1 MNLEDLCTRRVAV
14 WGLGQEGTD
23 LVGLLRG
30 RGVQPLLVD
39 DDPAGA
45 LLRAGTAA
53 GGRPVIAPG
62 DVDWSTVE
70 VVVRAPGVSRYRPEL
85 RAAEAAGTTV
95 TTAMAVWLAD
105 FADASVLAITGTKG
119 KSTTAALAA
128 AVLRAMGREV
138 ELVGNIGVPVTETYT
153 RPRAGAYVV
162 EVSSY
167 QAIDVTTT
175 PPVCVLTSLAPDHLD
190 WHGGVE
196 PYYRDKLH
204 LLEAGPDGPSGS
216 VAVNA
221 ASEEAVRRTSSH
233 PGRLLY
239 GPTGRVVAD
248 GDGAVSADGVVLVE
262 AGTLGCPAVTI
273 SGTSAVPS
281 RACCSSKAGCPPPRP
296 LPRPSPDFPACPLG
310 ARWWASTTGR
320 TLVDDAL
327 ASNPFATL
335 ASVDVFSGR
344 ELAVIAGG
352 ADRGVDMGGL
362 AASLAGRHP
371 VPTVVVVE
379 PGGHRLAEALAT
391 APGGADIPVLTAA
404 SLEDA
409 GVGGH
414 RRHRSGRCHP
424 LLPGTA
430 DTARRRR
437 LPLPG
442 PSLPRGR
449 RRRPSVLIDR
459 PGPAGR
465 AWTCS
470 RRRAGSSWIHDRGH
484 HHRRSTHDGRRRG
497 RRRRRHVPP
506 RPVAIGGRP
515 RLDAHDTWPVPG

>member
-119 KSTTAALAA
+119 KSTTAALAG

-167 QAIDVTTT
+167 QAVDVTTT

-221 ASEEAVRRTSSH
+221 ASGEAVRRTSSH

-262 AGTLGCPAVTI
+262 AGTLGVPGRHNLWNVCGAI
-273 SGTSAVPS
+273 SGVLLLEGRLPPAAAVAEAVAGFSGLPS
-281 RACCSSKAGCPPPRP
+281 RCQVVGRARRADPGRRRP
-296 LPRPSPDFPACPLG
+296 GIEPFRHPGLRRRVLG
-310 ARWWASTTGR
+310 AGARRHRRRCRPRGGHGR
-320 TLVDDAL
+320 
-327 ASNPFATL
+327 P
-335 ASVDVFSGR
+335 R
-344 ELAVIAGG
+344 
-352 ADRGVDMGGL
+352 R
-362 AASLAGRHP
+362 LAGRPPSGAHRRRRRTGRPPPGRGAGHRAGRCRHPRSDRP
-371 VPTVVVVE
+371 VPR
-379 PGGHRLAEALAT
+379 GCR
-391 APGGADIPVLTAA
+391 
-404 SLEDA
+404 
-409 GVGGH
+409 VGGH
-414 RRHRSGRCHP
+414 RRHRY
-424 LLPGTA
+424 
-430 DTARRRR
+430 
-437 LPLPG
+437 
-442 PSLPRGR
+442 
-449 RRRPSVLIDR
+449 
-459 PGPAGR
+459 R
-465 AWTCS
+465 A
-470 RRRAGSSWIHDRGH
+470 
-484 HHRRSTHDGRRRG
+484 
-497 RRRRRHVPP
+497 V
-506 RPVAIGGRP
+506 
-515 RLDAHDTWPVPG
+515 

>member
-1 MNLEDLCTRRVAV
+1 VNLEDLCTRRVAV

-30 RGVQPLLVD
+30 RGVEPLLVD

-45 LLRAGTAA
+45 SSRVGTAA
-53 GGRPVIAPG
+53 GGPPVIAPA
-62 DVDWSTVE
+62 DVDWSTVV

-105 FADASVLAITGTKG
+105 FADTSVLAITGTKG

-138 ELVGNIGVPVTETYT
+138 ELVGNIGVPVTETYA

-167 QAIDVTTT
+167 QATDVTTT
-175 PPVCVLTSLAPDHLD
+175 PRVCVLTSLAPDHLD
-190 WHGGVE
+190 WHGGIE

-204 LLEAGPDGPSGS
+204 LLEAGPDGASGS

-221 ASEEAVRRTSSH
+221 ASGEAVRRTASH
-233 PGRLLY
+233 PDRLLY

-248 GDGAVSADGVVLVE
+248 GDGTVSADGVVLVE
-262 AGTLGCPAVTI
+262 AGTLGVPGRHNLWNVCGAI
-273 SGTSAVPS
+273 SGVLLLEGRLPPAAAVAEAVAGFSGLPS
-281 RACCSSKAGCPPPRP
+281 RCQVVGQRH
-296 LPRPSPDFPACPLG
+296 
-310 ARWWASTTGR
+310 GR

-327 ASNPFATL
+327 ASNPFATQ

-352 ADRGVDMGGL
+352 VDRGVDMGGL

-391 APGGADIPVLTAA
+391 APGGADVPVVAAA

-409 GVGGH
+409 VSAAIAATAPGGVILF
-414 RRHRSGRCHP
+414 SP
-424 LLPGTA
+424 AQPTPPGEG
-430 DTARRRR
+430 DFHSR
-437 LPLPG
+437 
-442 PSLPRGR
+442 
-449 RRRPSVLIDR
+449 
-459 PGPAGR
+459 
-465 AWTCS
+465 S
-470 RRRAGSSWIHDRGH
+470 RRFLEAATLG
-484 HHRRSTHDGRRRG
+484 RST
-497 RRRRRHVPP
+497 
-506 RPVAIGGRP
+506 PVSGGRP
-515 RLDAHDTWPVPG
+515 GSSRGPD